1 MLPTAVTS
9 QHKSRVKVYNNKKGK
24 LTMQIRSKKDI
35 RDLLMKRDHMSKQE
49 ATLVIN
55 TTQQLINE
63 AMEECHFDKVEEI
76 LADYLGLEPDY
87 IYIFF

>member
-1 MLPTAVTS
+1 
-9 QHKSRVKVYNNKKGK
+9 
-24 LTMQIRSKKDI
+24 MQIRSKRDI
-35 RDLLMKRDHMSKQE
+35 RDLLMRRDHLSKHE

-63 AMEECHFDKVEEI
+63 AMEECHFDEVEEI

>member
-1 MLPTAVTS
+1 MTE
-9 QHKSRVKVYNNKKGK
+9 
-24 LTMQIRSKKDI
+24 IRSKRDI
-35 RDLLMKRDHMSKQE
+35 RDLLMKRDHMTKQE

-63 AMEECHFDKVEEI
+63 AMEECHFNEVEEI

>member
-1 MLPTAVTS
+1 
-9 QHKSRVKVYNNKKGK
+9 
-24 LTMQIRSKKDI
+24 
-35 RDLLMKRDHMSKQE
+35 MSKYE

-63 AMEECHFDKVEEI
+63 AMEECHFSEVEEI
-76 LADYLGLEPDY
+76 LAEYLGLEPDY

>member
-1 MLPTAVTS
+1 MS
-9 QHKSRVKVYNNKKGK
+9 E
-24 LTMQIRSKKDI
+24 IRTKKDI
-35 RDLLMKRDHMSKQE
+35 HDLLMKRDHMSKQE

-63 AMEECHFDKVEEI
+63 AMEECHFNEVEEI
-76 LADYLGLEPDY
+76 LAEYLGLEPDY

>member
-1 MLPTAVTS
+1 
-9 QHKSRVKVYNNKKGK
+9 
-24 LTMQIRSKKDI
+24 
-35 RDLLMKRDHMSKQE
+35 MKRDHMTKQE
-49 ATLVIN
+49 AMLVIN

-63 AMEECHFDKVEEI
+63 AMEECHFNEVEEI

>member
-1 MLPTAVTS
+1 
-9 QHKSRVKVYNNKKGK
+9 
-24 LTMQIRSKKDI
+24 MQIHTKKDI
-35 RDLLMKRDHMSKQE
+35 RDLLMRRDRLSKQE
-49 ATLVIN
+49 ATLIIN

-63 AMEECHFDKVEEI
+63 AMEECHFDEVEEI